1 MIPVDKLKE
10 IIKTWEQEVLQT
22 NIFAREVLPFLRE
35 QFRKQVPLVLHG
47 LRRSGK
53 TYLMYKLMQES
64 PGSVYINF
72 EDERFSGSGS
82 EILEEIYSV
91 YMGTNSPE
99 RPVMFLDEVQNIK
112 GWEKFVSRLSSK
124 VKFVVSGSNA
134 TLMSSEY
141 SSALTG
147 RHIPVRIY
155 PLSFSEYIN
164 ASGILKPDLDITE
177 IRARMRAKLA
187 DYIDFGGFPQASMMQ
202 DKFLLKSTFDS
213 IIFRD
218 VIPRFSIQNPAGIE
232 ALARYLVSNPGKPV
246 SFRKLAPI
254 ANVRHED
261 TVKSYVEYLE
271 KAYLFNIL
279 PRFDYSIRKQAIN
292 LKKIYPGDTSFTR
305 HSGSLFSDE
314 RGRLIETVV
323 CNELKRKDKSL
334 FYWKDVR
341 EREVDFVVCQGLK
354 PVSLIQVCE
363 RIEDEKVMKRE
374 TNALFLAGE
383 ELAVSDL
390 IILTE
395 TSPTLPV
402 PKGLRVVSVL
412 DWLME

>member
-1 MIPVDKLKE
+1 MIPTGKLTE
-10 IIKTWEQEVLQT
+10 IIKTWELEVLHT
-22 NIFAREVLPFLRE
+22 RISPREIMPFLRE

-47 LRRSGK
+47 IRRSGK
-53 TYLMYKLMQES
+53 TYLMYQLMQDS
-64 PGSVYINF
+64 PGSVYVNF

-82 EILEEIYSV
+82 EILDELYSV
-91 YMGTNSPE
+91 YIGTYMPE

-141 SSALTG
+141 STALTG

-155 PLSFSEYIN
+155 PLSFSEYLT
-164 ASGILKPDLDITE
+164 ATGITVADLRITE
-177 IRARMRAKLA
+177 ARARIRARLF
-187 DYIDFGGFPQASMMQ
+187 DYIDFGGFPQASLLK
-202 DKFLLKSTFDS
+202 DSFLLKSTFDS

-246 SFRKLAPI
+246 SFRNLTQVT
-254 ANVRHED
+254 NVKHED

-279 PRFDYSIRKQAIN
+279 PRFDYSLRKQAVN
-292 LKKIYPGDTSFTR
+292 LKKIYPADTSFTR
-305 HSGSLFSDE
+305 HSGRLFSE
-314 RGRLIETVV
+314 EAGRLLETVV
-323 CNELKRKDKSL
+323 SNEIKRRGREL

-341 EREVDFVVCQGLK
+341 EREVDFVVCEGLK
-354 PVSLIQVCE
+354 PLSLIQVCE
-363 RIEDEKVMKRE
+363 RIEDEKVLNRE
-374 TNALFLAGE
+374 TTALFHAGH
-383 ELAVSDL
+383 ELAVEDL
-390 IILTE
+390 ILLTE
-395 TSPTLPV
+395 TIPALPV
-402 PKGLRVVSVL
+402 PEGIRVISLL
-412 DWLME
+412 DWLIK